1 MAGDLAGNLP
11 WGVYL
16 LIPLV
21 LGFALLT
28 SLALGSGAEPP
39 PPNHRSGGVARALS
53 RETDDQHLPD

>member
-1 MAGDLAGNLP
+1 VGDLAGNLP

-28 SLALGSGAEPP
+28 SLALGSGGEPLP
-39 PPNHRSGGVARALS
+39 PTRRSGGVSRALH
-53 RETDDQHLPD
+53 DDADSTGPSD

>member
-1 MAGDLAGNLP
+1 MGDLAGNLP

-28 SLALGSGAEPP
+28 SLALGSGAESRPQTR
-39 PPNHRSGGVARALS
+39 RSGGVSRAP
-53 RETDDQHLPD
+53 RHDADDRRPPD